1 MRRWRNSPQKKKN
14 KQEVVLTGKDLINM
28 DISSRI
34 SELEFNT
41 MIIKIVAEL
50 KTSIEGT
57 RESLTVT

>member
-1 MRRWRNSPQKKKN
+1 MEKFTPKEKKN